1 MASLANKY
9 RPNTFEECC
18 GQNSIVR
25 ILKRQI
31 EIKQYKN
38 CYLFA
43 GPSGCGKTTIA
54 RILANNINE
63 FMGKPIEI
71 DGASNNG
78 VDNVRLIIEEARERS
93 LDSEYKIFIID
104 ECFTGDTLVNTSSG
118 AKKIKDIVPGD
129 KVMTLNGFNKVTY
142 VHQKKVE
149 NSVLNYVRLSDGR
162 TITTTADHLFLTTN
176 GWIESK
182 NLVKGDVL
190 LDAKNMP
197 KLWKDVQYKAQGTEV
212 LQQQMSDGVSKQTQI
227 KGFDRENL
235 SYLWETLLCGNK
247 KQQKEDLFKG
257 MQSKVNIAIREE
269 NNELRIWDGTK
280 EIIIYKNDKS
290 KSDEEFT
297 KYREDALNQRVEWD
311 STSMDREKRGKWM
324 VYRAST
330 YALEGIRKFLDTG
343 IANQDKLF
351 SAQSKQICFIIQSR
365 PWLSREE
372 NSSRGGW
379 QFTQMEK
386 DYCSRYEKDNL
397 SNSVRVE
404 SVEIFQPGDNGESR
418 YGCTKDTILYDLT
431 VENSPT
437 YFANGV
443 LVHNCHMLTI
453 QAWNALLKIIE
464 EPPKYTIFMFC
475 TTDPNKLPATIIN
488 RCQRFN
494 LTRVGIDLIKERL
507 KFICSTEGYTN
518 FDESCDY
525 IAKLSSGGVRDAISM
540 LEKCAG
546 LSTDLNIENVLSVLG
561 DFSYDTFF
569 ELTNNIIDGNQKSA
583 IEIIDKC
590 YYSGADL
597 KLFTNQYFDFVL
609 DLTKYCIFKSLD
621 VIKIPAELEKK
632 LQYTVGI
639 ENNVNYFQQLTSRML
654 DIYNEIKQDTMPRTT
669 LSAEILRLCRGQ

>member
-9 RPNTFEECC
+9 RPQTFEECC
-18 GQNSIVR
+18 GQSSIVR

-63 FMGKPIEI
+63 FNGSPIEI

-104 ECFTGDTLVNTSSG
+104 E
-118 AKKIKDIVPGD
+118 
-129 KVMTLNGFNKVTY
+129 
-142 VHQKKVE
+142 
-149 NSVLNYVRLSDGR
+149 
-162 TITTTADHLFLTTN
+162 
-176 GWIESK
+176 
-182 NLVKGDVL
+182 
-190 LDAKNMP
+190 
-197 KLWKDVQYKAQGTEV
+197 
-212 LQQQMSDGVSKQTQI
+212 
-227 KGFDRENL
+227 
-235 SYLWETLLCGNK
+235 
-247 KQQKEDLFKG
+247 
-257 MQSKVNIAIREE
+257 
-269 NNELRIWDGTK
+269 
-280 EIIIYKNDKS
+280 
-290 KSDEEFT
+290 
-297 KYREDALNQRVEWD
+297 
-311 STSMDREKRGKWM
+311 
-324 VYRAST
+324 
-330 YALEGIRKFLDTG
+330 
-343 IANQDKLF
+343 
-351 SAQSKQICFIIQSR
+351 
-365 PWLSREE
+365 
-372 NSSRGGW
+372 
-379 QFTQMEK
+379 
-386 DYCSRYEKDNL
+386 
-397 SNSVRVE
+397 
-404 SVEIFQPGDNGESR
+404 
-418 YGCTKDTILYDLT
+418 
-431 VENSPT
+431 
-437 YFANGV
+437 
-443 LVHNCHMLTI
+443 CHMLTI

-494 LTRVGIDLIKERL
+494 LTRVGIDLIRERL
-507 KFICSTEGYTN
+507 KAICVAEGFTN
-518 FDESCDY
+518 YDESCDY

-569 ELTNNIIDGNQKSA
+569 ELTNNIIDGNQKNA

-639 ENNVNYFQQLTSRML
+639 ENNVNYFQHLTSRML